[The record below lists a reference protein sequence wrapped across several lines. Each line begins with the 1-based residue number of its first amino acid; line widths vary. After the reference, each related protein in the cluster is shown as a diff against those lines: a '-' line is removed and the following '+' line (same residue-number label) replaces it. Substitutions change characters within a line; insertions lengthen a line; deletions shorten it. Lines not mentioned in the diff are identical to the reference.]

1 MSLLFK
7 NLRVHQVFGAN
18 TDVGKTILTS
28 GLVRASAAKNNRVF
42 YLKPVSTGPI
52 EDADDEY
59 VLYISFSPVDWIGLS
74 PIALYRHVNRYAGP
88 HRALVNTHCLYR
100 LDEPVS
106 PHLAASMAAEK
117 AGAQVSIINVL
128 ADCRH
133 AYTLG

>member
-28 GLVRASAAKNNRVF
+28 GLVRASAAKENRVF

-59 VLYISFSPVDWIGLS
+59 VLYISLFFARQLDWTFTD
-74 PIALYRHVNRYAGP
+74 RV
-88 HRALVNTHCLYR
+88 V
-100 LDEPVS
+100 
-106 PHLAASMAAEK
+106 
-117 AGAQVSIINVL
+117 
-128 ADCRH
+128 
-133 AYTLG
+133 